1 MAFKIWRIANL
12 NAKIKASKA
21 AYDVEIANHKLVTGK
36 YEKITEAYDKSVNS
50 RIGDLKMRKIFDF
63 LKKYT
68 RLKIDNNKN
77 KLKLE
82 TWLKRGY
89 QL

>member
-1 MAFKIWRIANL
+1 M
-12 NAKIKASKA
+12 
-21 AYDVEIANHKLVTGK
+21 
-36 YEKITEAYDKSVNS
+36 
-50 RIGDLKMRKIFDF
+50 IFDF

-77 KLKLE
+77 KIQLE

-89 QL
+89 QIEFYRLLTNQSKPDIEKRKKADNFVESVPKKMAKIFMDKLSDIV